1 MKTLLPFFGVIRV
14 TGDDRHEFLH
24 NQFSN
29 DIKNLSDKTACYATY
44 NTPKGRVIANML
56 AYCADDAVFLILAA
70 DLAEKV
76 AKRLRM
82 FVLRAKVQMEVL
94 ADWGVAGCLPENAP
108 VVYPSE
114 PKLQLSCNEAGQIEL
129 PHGGCLTLAP
139 KSDLPAHD
147 AAAESAWNRHEILC
161 GYPWISAATSE
172 TCVAQML
179 NQHTIGGVHFR
190 KGCYPGQEVI
200 ARAQYRGQVKRG
212 LAIATSPAAQSA
224 GAMVQDEAGAEAG
237 IVINTSGS
245 LNLLVIKHSVAHS
258 PLRDAAG
265 NAFAVQHLFFS
276 TSDNENKE

>member
-1 MKTLLPFFGVIRV
+1 MNTLLPFFGVIRV

-29 DIKNLSDKTACYATY
+29 DIQNLSDKTACYATY

-94 ADWGVAGCLPENAP
+94 GDWGVAGCLPENAP

-147 AAAESAWNRHEILC
+147 VAAESAWNRHEILC

-190 KGCYPGQEVI
+190 KGCYPGQEII

-212 LAIATSPAAQSA
+212 LAVAKNAVPQPA
-224 GAMVQDEAGAEAG
+224 GAPVQDAQQAEAG
-237 IVINTSGS
+237 IVINQSGS
-245 LNLLVIKHSVAHS
+245 LHLLVVKHAAAQHDIFAEDGS
-258 PLRDAAG
+258 P
-265 NAFAVQHLFFS
+265 FAVQHLFFA
-276 TSDNENKE
+276 TDDQGED